1 MSSKKENQLSEN
13 IREVLLEHEEPY
25 ILGSWE
31 RFRQYK
37 SRKTRIRRQQLFMA
51 VAASIVLM
59 LLFAYAWMNLE
70 SVPAG
75 QVAEDQSQ
83 GPSNAIENTTPYHSE
98 PEDVPLPGNSAEDL
112 SGNEMAYS
120 ETSVN
125 SGRSAKES
133 ITQNFDRSD
142 APVSRK
148 SLQKYMQ
155 KDFGLLTTVGASDR
169 STGVL
174 QASGSNQP
182 DEPESNNHGANI
194 IVQNEDL
201 GYLSNPGPKKDLV
214 FSIAY
219 ASVMN
224 IHDSQTDLGSGGGF
238 YADWNFAR
246 NLTVS
251 SGVFIAQNRLKYS
264 GETGNRL
271 MEFTEDD
278 GPTTLTGDN
287 LASVQLDFVNLEIP
301 LNIRYSFTKHLSLSA
316 GIASM
321 AFLKEEYNYNFE
333 YEQRIQVFE
342 DFETTGLQPTTRV
355 VKVRTTQTQSEPS
368 LEKMNWAAF
377 YTFSVGYQQEVF
389 NGYTAS
395 FEPFVKIP
403 AGQVTSRD
411 ISYTT
416 GGIQLKISF

>member
-1 MSSKKENQLSEN
+1 MSSKKENQLSEQ

-25 ILGSWE
+25 TLGSWE
-31 RFRQYK
+31 RFKQYK
-37 SRKTRIRRQQLFMA
+37 NKKTRTRRQKLFMV

-59 LLFAYAWMNLE
+59 LLFAFAWLNLE
-70 SVPAG
+70 SLPDG
-75 QVAEDQSQ
+75 QIAEDQSQ
-83 GPSNAIENTTPYHSE
+83 DPSNAIENTTPSFSE
-98 PEDVPLPGNSAEDL
+98 LENVPLPGNSAEKL
-112 SGNEMAYS
+112 PGNEMADNEMS
-120 ETSVN
+120 
-125 SGRSAKES
+125 RSSDKSPNES
-133 ITQNFDRSD
+133 NTQNFGRSD

-148 SLQKYMQ
+148 SLQKYTR
-155 KDFGLLTTVGASDR
+155 KDYGFFTTVDAPDQIR
-169 STGVL
+169 KVL
-174 QASGSNQP
+174 QTAGSNQP
-182 DEPESNNHGANI
+182 VEPGSNNQGANI
-194 IVQNEDL
+194 IVQNEDI

-219 ASVMN
+219 APVVN

-238 YADWNFAR
+238 YADWNFTR

-271 MEFTEDD
+271 MEFSKED
-278 GPTTLTGDN
+278 GPSLLTGDD

-301 LNIRYSFTKHLSLSA
+301 LNVRYSLTNHLSLSV

-342 DFETTGLQPTTRV
+342 NFETTGLQPTTRV
-355 VKVRTTQTQSEPS
+355 VTVRTTQTQSEPS
-368 LEKMNWAAF
+368 LERMNWAAF
-377 YTFSVGYQQEVF
+377 YTFSVGYRQEIF
-389 NGYTAS
+389 NSYIAS
-395 FEPFVKIP
+395 FEPFLKIP
-403 AGQVTSRD
+403 AGQVTSRN